1 MRKKCVLEAKR
12 IVVKVGSAVI
22 TTKTGR
28 LDSAQIKAISSQI
41 AALMRQGFQVV
52 LVTSG
57 AIAAGLEK
65 LGLKQRPTAISELQA
80 MASVGQGL
88 LMQRYMTETESF
100 AVSVGQVLLT
110 QYDIQHR
117 EHYVNASN
125 TFEKLFDL
133 DVLPIVN
140 ENDTT
145 VVEEIK
151 YGDNDTL
158 AALVTNLI
166 KADALIIMS
175 DIDGLYTSDPRKD
188 KKATLIPEVKEIT
201 ADIEKLA
208 GGAGTVFGS
217 GGMVTK
223 LSAANIVTF
232 AGAAMFLIDGKRKD
246 VLVDVMKGL
255 EIGTFFAPKN
265 KKMASRKAWIAF
277 GTPVKGRVTVDDG
290 AKDAILNKGKSLL
303 AAGVIAVSDGFE
315 DGDTVDIVDRS
326 GALLA
331 KGLANVGAAELN
343 KIKGMKSKDI
353 EERYSQLDVSEVVHR
368 DCLVVLR

>member
-1 MRKKCVLEAKR
+1 MRQKCTSNAKR

-41 AALMRQGFQVV
+41 AALRKQGFQVV

-65 LGLKQRPTAISELQA
+65 LGIKQRPAAISELQA
-80 MASVGQGL
+80 LASVGQGL
-88 LMQRYMTETESF
+88 LMQRYTTETETF

-133 DVLPIVN
+133 SVLPIVN

-158 AALVTNLI
+158 AALVTNLV

-188 KKATLIPEVKEIT
+188 KKATLVPEVKEIS

-208 GGAGTVFGS
+208 GGAGTAFGS

-223 LSAANIVTF
+223 LNAAKIVTF
-232 AGAAMFLIDGKRKD
+232 AGAAMFLVDGKRKD

-255 EIGTFFAPKN
+255 EIGTFFAPKS

-277 GTPVKGRVTVDDG
+277 GTLVKGSVTVDDG

-326 GALLA
+326 GVLLA
-331 KGLANVGAAELN
+331 KGLVNVGAAELN

-353 EERYSQLDVSEVVHR
+353 EERYGQLDASEVVHR